1 MSSNLSL
8 SRSRAV
14 VIMAAGLGTRMRSS
28 LVKVMHPVAGRPLVD
43 FPVRAALALG
53 AHRVV
58 VVLGHQRERVEAHL
72 RAAFPEAPVAF
83 ATQAE
88 QLGTAH
94 AVLCAM
100 PQLEGFEGDVIVLSG
115 DVPNVTA
122 ETLEALIALPA
133 AVRVLGMR
141 LDDPAQ
147 YGRFVR
153 QAGKLVRIREFKDCA
168 PAERG
173 IRDVNAGIYAIDA
186 GFLRDTLGSLG
197 RDNAQGEYYLTDLV
211 ERAATAG
218 LGVETLTVEGD
229 AALDLNGVND
239 RADLALAEARMQARL
254 RRGWMRAGV
263 TFVDPARCWL
273 HADIEIGED
282 TVIEPDVAL
291 LGTTR
296 VGRECYIEQGTR
308 LSNTEV
314 ADRVTLHAYT
324 VAESSHIGVECTV
337 GPFARLREGTRFGRG
352 VKIGNFV
359 ETKQAV
365 FGDGA
370 KASHLS
376 YLGDAEIGPRA
387 NIGAGTIT
395 CNYDGV
401 HKHRTRVGAGA
412 FIGSDTQL
420 VAPVSVGD
428 GAYVGA
434 GTTVT
439 HDVPAGALALTRAPT
454 KVVEGWVERKRQ
466 AREAEA
472 KNKTPGDTRGGR

>member
-1 MSSNLSL
+1 
-8 SRSRAV
+8 
-14 VIMAAGLGTRMRSS
+14 
-28 LVKVMHPVAGRPLVD
+28 
-43 FPVRAALALG
+43 
-53 AHRVV
+53 
-58 VVLGHQRERVEAHL
+58 
-72 RAAFPEAPVAF
+72 
-83 ATQAE
+83 
-88 QLGTAH
+88 
-94 AVLCAM
+94 
-100 PQLEGFEGDVIVLSG
+100 
-115 DVPNVTA
+115 
-122 ETLEALIALPA
+122 
-133 AVRVLGMR
+133 
-141 LDDPAQ
+141 
-147 YGRFVR
+147 
-153 QAGKLVRIREFKDCA
+153 VRIREFKDCA